1 MAREQVLVDGDWL
14 EKHLDDPGVVVFE
27 VDEDTAAH
35 AARHIPGALALDWR
49 ADLQHSVRRDVI
61 DRAAFEQLM
70 TVHQV
75 SPEDTVILYGGDN
88 NWFAAYAYW
97 YFKLYGHRDVRL
109 LDGGTKRWEIDG
121 RPLTDERTVRE
132 RTPRP
137 DAYQARP
144 ADESLRAYRDDIVA
158 ATGRDSIVDVR
169 SPAEFSG
176 EILAPAHFPQEQPQV
191 PGRVPQSVNV
201 PWSQAVADDG
211 TFLPDE
217 DLRALYADAGVHL
230 NGGGQDDDARD
241 IVVYCRIG
249 ERSSHTW
256 FVLHEL
262 LDQPSVRN
270 YDGSWVEYGSLIGV
284 PVEL

>member
-14 EKHLDDPGVVVFE
+14 EKRLDDPAVVVFE
-27 VDEDTAAH
+27 VDENSQAH
-35 AARHIPGALALDWR
+35 ADRHIPGALALDWR
-49 ADLQHSVRRDVI
+49 ADLQDPLRRDLI
-61 DRAAFEQLM
+61 GQDAFEELM
-70 TVHQV
+70 TTHQV
-75 SPEDTVILYGGDN
+75 TPDDTVILYGGDN

-109 LDGGTKRWEIDG
+109 LDGGTKRWQLDG
-121 RPLTDERTVRE
+121 RALTDAPAARA

-137 DAYQARP
+137 AAYQAQP
-144 ADESLRAYRDDIVA
+144 ADANLRAYRDDVIA
-158 ATGRDSIVDVR
+158 AIGRDSILDVR

-191 PGRVPQSVNV
+191 PGHVPGAVNV

-211 TFLPDE
+211 TFLADE
-217 DLRALYADAGVHL
+217 RLRELYAGAGL
-230 NGGGQDDDARD
+230 SLTGPGEAAAD

-249 ERSSHTW
+249 ERSAHSW

>member
-14 EKHLDDPGVVVFE
+14 EKRLDDPAVVVFE
-27 VDEDTAAH
+27 VDENSQVH
-35 AARHIPGALALDWR
+35 ADRHIPGALALDWR
-49 ADLQHSVRRDVI
+49 ADLQDPLRRDLI
-61 DRAAFEQLM
+61 GQDAFEELL
-70 TVHQV
+70 TAHQV
-75 SPEDTVILYGGDN
+75 TPDDTVILYGGDN

-109 LDGGTKRWEIDG
+109 LDGGTKRWQLDG
-121 RPLTDERTVRE
+121 RVLTDAPAARTRK
-132 RTPRP
+132 PRP
-137 DAYQARP
+137 AAYQAQP
-144 ADESLRAYRDDIVA
+144 ADANLRAYRDDVIA
-158 ATGRDSIVDVR
+158 AIGRDSILDVR

-176 EILAPAHFPQEQPQV
+176 EILAPAHFAQEQPQV
-191 PGRVPQSVNV
+191 PGHVPGAVNV

-211 TFLPDE
+211 TFLADAR
-217 DLRALYADAGVHL
+217 LRELYAGAGL
-230 NGGGQDDDARD
+230 SLTGPGEAAAD

-249 ERSSHTW
+249 ERSAHSW

>member
-14 EKHLDDPGVVVFE
+14 EEHLNDPAVVVFE
-27 VDEDTAAH
+27 VDENAAAH
-35 AARHIPGALALDWR
+35 AARHIPGALALDWK
-49 ADLQHSVRRDVI
+49 ADLQHSVRRDLI
-61 DRAAFEQLM
+61 DRASFERLM
-70 TVHQV
+70 TANHV
-75 SPEDTVILYGGDN
+75 SPDDTVILYGGDN

-97 YFKLYGHRDVRL
+97 YFKIYGHRDVRL

-121 RPLTDERTVRE
+121 RPLTSQPTVPGRSS
-132 RTPRP
+132 RP
-137 DAYQARP
+137 NAYRAAP
-144 ADESLRAYRDDIVA
+144 ADSSLRAYRDDIVPA
-158 ATGRDSIVDVR
+158 IGRDVIVDVR

-191 PGRVPQSVNV
+191 PGRVPQAANV
-201 PWSQAVADDG
+201 PWSKAVADDG

-217 DLRALYADAGVHL
+217 QLRALYGDAGVPL
-230 NGGGQDDDARD
+230 DGGD
-241 IVVYCRIG
+241 IIVYCRIG

>member
-14 EKHLDDPGVVVFE
+14 EDHLEDPAVVVFE
-27 VDEDTAAH
+27 VDENTAAH
-35 AARHIPGALALDWR
+35 AARHIPGARALDWR
-49 ADLQHSVRRDVI
+49 ADLQHPVRRDLI
-61 DRAAFEQLM
+61 DQAAFEQLM
-70 TVHQV
+70 TAHQV
-75 SPEDTVILYGGDN
+75 SPDDTVILYGGDN

-109 LDGGTKRWEIDG
+109 LDGGTKRWEVDG
-121 RPLTDERTVRE
+121 RPLTADGTARE

-137 DAYQARP
+137 AYQARP
-144 ADESLRAYRDDIVA
+144 ADPSLRAYRDDIVA
-158 ATGRDSIVDVR
+158 AVGRVSIVDVR

-201 PWSQAVADDG
+201 PWSKAVADDG
-211 TFLPDE
+211 TFLPD
-217 DLRALYADAGVHL
+217 DKLRALYGEAGVPL
-230 NGGGQDDDARD
+230 DGGDV
-241 IVVYCRIG
+241 IVYCRIG

>member
-1 MAREQVLVDGDWL
+1 MAREHVLVDGDWL
-14 EKHLDDPGVVVFE
+14 EKQLDDPAVVVFE
-27 VDEDTAAH
+27 VDENSGAH

-49 ADLQHSVRRDVI
+49 TDLQDPLRRDLI
-61 DRAAFEQLM
+61 GQDAFEQLL
-70 TVHQV
+70 TTHQV
-75 SPEDTVILYGGDN
+75 TPDDTVILYGGDN

-109 LDGGTKRWEIDG
+109 LDGGTKRWELDG
-121 RPLTDERTVRE
+121 RPLTDAETVRR

-137 DAYQARP
+137 AAYRAQP
-144 ADESLRAYRDDIVA
+144 ADGSLRAYRDDVIA
-158 ATGRDSIVDVR
+158 AIGRDSILDVR

-191 PGRVPQSVNV
+191 PGHVPGAVNV

-211 TFLPDE
+211 TFRTDAQ
-217 DLRALYADAGVHL
+217 LRDLYAGAGL
-230 NGGGQDDDARD
+230 ALAGPGGEPASD

-249 ERSSHTW
+249 ERSAHSW

-262 LDQPSVRN
+262 LDQPSVKN

-284 PVEL
+284 PVEV